1 MTADIIENTFSN
13 FGKYEVDDN
22 LELSLPHSM
31 IKIEKIG
38 KNAFSYSRVDSEDN
52 VSEKIL
58 PTTSDKIEIEL
69 SPIRPLNHPAK
80 RTNYMYLD
88 FDSPIFLSE
97 NMSATVF
104 ARCPIE
110 VGVFLV
116 HNGHK
121 DSLDWLTCDPVNS
134 RFGLYGTP
142 ESGTLCKYVQ
152 SDIVE
157 SYHDSIP
164 YVNGIMKINLK
175 NELDSGH
182 SISKFV
188 FPLFEYNLYYKKS
201 DVIFD
206 TVNVVL
212 KKKAALETLDVS
224 PLKIETDW
232 TLAPSYERLEV
243 SKRLDLGVD

>member
-1 MTADIIENTFSN
+1 MESGHSN
-13 FGKYEVDDN
+13 YGKYEIDES
-22 LELSLPHSM
+22 LELSLPNSM

-38 KNAFSYSRVDSEDN
+38 KNAFSYYRVDSEDN
-52 VSEKIL
+52 ISQKVI

-97 NMSATVF
+97 NMSATIF

-110 VGVFLV
+110 VGLFLV
-116 HNGHK
+116 HSGHK

-142 ESGTLCKYVQ
+142 ESGTLCKYVK
-152 SDIVE
+152 SHIVE
-157 SYHDSIP
+157 SYHDSVP
-164 YVNGIMKINLK
+164 YMNGIVKINLK

-188 FPLFEYNLYYKKS
+188 FPLFEYNLYYKNNE
-201 DVIFD
+201 VIFD

-212 KKKAALETLDVS
+212 KKKATIETLDVS
-224 PLKIETDW
+224 PLKLETDW
-232 TLAPSYERLEV
+232 TLAPSYERLTI
-243 SKRLDLGVD
+243 SKRLELGVD